1 MKAPLNCEKGELMSK
16 KAGYISWILVICMVL
31 SLCGCSLFNKQS
43 DAALSLCTSFCEDVK
58 NGDAD
63 KLIAYFDGT
72 GITADELREIITP
85 SGLNVE
91 KAFFSSCIK
100 DSLKYNIQDPVY
112 DYKSKTATVYLSWQ
126 QADYNCESAL
136 AATTLSGFKS
146 AMISAPGTIITVRV
160 TVDLSGES
168 PRIANPKDVIDAV
181 YAYNS
186 VDYGIMPG
194 LLSDYYSGGD
204 LVLAPKGFYTNTK
217 EIGFRINFKNE
228 LFNYRFVPGIIFT
241 VARGDEV
248 ICVSDVITLND
259 NTIRLNYTSE
269 MAGAEGLN
277 EDGFLIEGDYTFMIF
292 DEHSNDIATFKCEV
306 KNEALEKENIEFE
319 EYSNDYYLSDL
330 VYEFTDSDMLSNAF
344 VFKSGWWDYDG
355 TSVGKSAFGSDT
367 TIIGFSIAV
376 SSDND
381 SVLYYEYYYSEEAD
395 FSDINESEPVYQ
407 RECSPSLYED
417 QTCYDFDYSSGE
429 IKPGFY
435 GLVVYSDSSKKHI
448 VLTAACM
455 VVEETSADLIG

>member
-1 MKAPLNCEKGELMSK
+1 MRKNVIF
-16 KAGYISWILVICMVL
+16 ISFVIAFCMAL
-31 SLCGCSLFNKQS
+31 TLCSCSFNKQS
-43 DAALSLCTSFCEDVK
+43 DAALSLCSSFCEDVK

-63 KLIAYFDGT
+63 KLITYFDGS
-72 GITADELREIITP
+72 GVTADELREIITP

-91 KAFFSSCIK
+91 QTFFSTCVK
-100 DSLKYNIQDPVY
+100 ESLKYNIQDPVY
-112 DYKSKTATVYLSWQ
+112 DYKSKTANVYLSWQ
-126 QADYNCESAL
+126 QADYNSETAL

-146 AMISAPGTIITVRV
+146 ALASAPETIITVRV
-160 TVDLSGES
+160 TVDLSGEV
-168 PRIANPKDVIDAV
+168 PKIVNPKDVIDAV

-194 LLSDYYSGGD
+194 LISDYYTDGD

-217 EIGFRINFKNE
+217 EISIRINFRKE
-228 LFNYRFVPGIIFT
+228 LFDHKFVPGIIYT
-241 VARGDEV
+241 VARGDDV
-248 ICVSDVITLND
+248 ICVSDVISLNE
-259 NTIRLNYTSE
+259 NSIRLNFTSE
-269 MAGAEGLN
+269 MAGSEGLN
-277 EDGFLIEGDYTFMIF
+277 EDGFLIEGNYTFMVF

-306 KNEALEKENIEFE
+306 KNEILEKEPIEFE
-319 EYSNDYYLSDL
+319 EFSNDHYLSEL

-376 SSDND
+376 SSNNV
-381 SVLYYEYYYSEEAD
+381 SELYYEYYYSEEAD
-395 FSDINESEPVYQ
+395 FGDINESEPVYQ
-407 RECSPSLYED
+407 RSCSPSLYED

-448 VLTAACM
+448 VLIASCM